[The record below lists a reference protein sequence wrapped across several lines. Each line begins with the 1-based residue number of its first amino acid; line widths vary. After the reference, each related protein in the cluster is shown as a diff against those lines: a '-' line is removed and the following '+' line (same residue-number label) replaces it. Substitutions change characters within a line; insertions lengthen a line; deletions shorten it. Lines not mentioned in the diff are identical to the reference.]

1 MKPSV
6 IADTGPLY
14 AAVDIDDIHHSRAQ
28 AELTQ
33 LAKERRGVIVVYS
46 TLLEAHA
53 LILRKLG
60 IATASEWLNEILQSG
75 ALANPSVEDYLN
87 ATMKLAA
94 MPDQAITLFDA
105 TLAALSTR
113 LNAPIWT
120 YDHHF
125 DVMRAKVWR

>member
-33 LAKERRGVIVVYS
+33 LAKEHRGVIVAYS
-46 TLLEAHA
+46 TLLEAHS

-60 IATASEWLNEILQSG
+60 IATASEWLEEILQSS

-87 ATMKLAA
+87 GTMKLAA
-94 MPDQAITLFDA
+94 LPDQAISLFDA
-105 TLAALSTR
+105 TLAALSAR

-125 DVMRAKVWR
+125 DVMRVKVWR